1 MDLEGKEKWEGTK
14 GNDYHLKA
22 FHNPS
27 CFHAMKRIRA
37 DELLTAGGLCESRT
51 QAKAV
56 IMAGKVWMGSE
67 RIDKP
72 SRMLPENSELKIEKP
87 PPFVSRGGQKLEA
100 FLEKFEIV
108 VKNLEILDLGSST
121 GGFTDC
127 LLQFGAKGVTCVD
140 VGRGQLHG
148 TLRNDERIDLR
159 EGFNVRY
166 LETKDLPR
174 PFYDLVVMDL
184 SFISLRKTLEKAW
197 SFLRPGGKLIALIKP
212 QFEAKKEEADAGK
225 GIIRDPWI
233 HRRVVREIR
242 EFVEGNLAHAQ
253 LFGSMESPLK
263 GTAGNTEFLLGWK
276 KSADSD

>member
-1 MDLEGKEKWEGTK
+1 
-14 GNDYHLKA
+14 
-22 FHNPS
+22 
-27 CFHAMKRIRA
+27 MKRIRA
-37 DELLTAGGLCESRT
+37 DELLASEGLCESRT

-72 SRMLPENSELKIEKP
+72 SRMVPKDSELKVEKP
-87 PPFVSRGGQKLEA
+87 PPFVSRGGQKLAA
-100 FLEKFEIV
+100 FLEKFEV
-108 VKNLEILDLGSST
+108 AANNLEILDLGSST

-140 VGRGQLHG
+140 VGKGQLHG
-148 TLRNDERIDLR
+148 KLRNDERIDLR

-166 LETKDLPR
+166 LEAEDLPR

-197 SFLRPGGKLIALIKP
+197 DFLRRNGKLIALVKP

-225 GIIRDPWI
+225 GIIRDPEI
-233 HRRVVREIR
+233 HRRVLEEIS
-242 EFVEGNLAHAQ
+242 EFVEENLAHAQ

-263 GTAGNTEFLLGWK
+263 GTAGNVEFLLGWK
-276 KSADSD
+276 KLADSD

>member
-1 MDLEGKEKWEGTK
+1 MAWEVEGFRKEPRE
-14 GNDYHLKA
+14 NDYHLKA

-27 CFHAMKRIRA
+27 CFQSMKRIRA
-37 DELLTAGGLCESRT
+37 DELLASKGLCESRT

-72 SRMLPENSELKIEKP
+72 SRMVPKDSELKVKKP
-87 PPFVSRGGQKLEA
+87 PPFVSRGGQKLAA
-100 FLEKFEIV
+100 FLKKFEIEA
-108 VKNLEILDLGSST
+108 KNLEILDLGSST

-127 LLQFGAKGVTCVD
+127 LLQLGAKSVTCVD
-140 VGRGQLHG
+140 VGKGQLHG
-148 TLRNDERIDLR
+148 KLRNDERIDLR

-166 LETKDLPR
+166 LEAKDLPR

-197 SFLRPGGKLIALIKP
+197 SFLRPDGKLIALVKP

-225 GIIRDPWI
+225 GIIRDPEI
-233 HRRVVREIR
+233 HRRVLEEIS
-242 EFVEGNLAHAQ
+242 EFVDENLAHAQ
-253 LFGSMESPLK
+253 LFGNMESPLK
-263 GTAGNTEFLLGWK
+263 GAAGNVEFLLGWK
-276 KSADSD
+276 KLADSA